1 MQTDVRSVRA
11 PEESARAFVYRV
23 LSTYIKEMFL
33 HPGEKLAETDVAA
46 ELQVSRTPVREA
58 LRRLEQDP
66 AVEAVDYKGFITYR
80 LRPETNAQ

>member
-46 ELQVSRTPVREA
+46 ELQAHSGA
-58 LRRLEQDP
+58 
-66 AVEAVDYKGFITYR
+66 
-80 LRPETNAQ
+80 

>member
-46 ELQVSRTPVREA
+46 EPHA
-58 LRRLEQDP
+58 G
-66 AVEAVDYKGFITYR
+66 A
-80 LRPETNAQ
+80 